1 MKTFLECTD
10 LAAREVGD
18 TGFKNWLNFKLDA
31 EQLEHLQRAADIY
44 ASQSNSHKPVVGGP
58 ASASVSEGEQLGNE
72 AGGTGVSDGHTHN
85 FKYTERTWRF
95 KCSCGKYEDEYLREA
110 LAAARD

>member
-1 MKTFLECTD
+1 MKTFLECMD

-31 EQLEHLQRAADIY
+31 EQLEHLQRAAEIY

-58 ASASVSEGEQLGNE
+58 GSDVRSEGEQLPAEGQGEANTCAVFWCQNE
-72 AGGTGVSDGHTHN
+72 MYGKPKCDEVC
-85 FKYTERTWRF
+85 TWCIGYKR
-95 KCSCGKYEDEYLREA
+95 A
-110 LAAARD
+110 